1 MWDESIKRSLDW
13 YVESQPESKHL
24 VDNKWTELYKNLEY
38 SEITWDS
45 ELVQNLIDFRKTWK
59 KGIDFY
65 WVRKEEIRKINKN
78 IDNELKEKIVTAANK
93 ISVNLEK
100 DKDGS
105 RLIKFKLWAKNYT
118 ILDVKIEKHTNNYYK
133 YDYCW
138 DEVVLWWMKSYDVNR
153 WENKEL
159 KAYVKEK
166 QREWFHMPKKEEIQL
181 LLKELWKEADINTE
195 YKVRRRGR
203 PTPTK
208 ISPESNQIAMLMY
221 LTGMDWKYWL
231 DREKTRSGNRVSRD
245 YLHFAFGDKCREF
258 GYWDCAFNPAK
269 IWMISCD

>member
-1 MWDESIKRSLDW
+1 MWDESINRALDW
-13 YVESQPESKHL
+13 YDESQSESQDL
-24 VDNKWTELYKNLEY
+24 VNKKWIELYKNLEY

-45 ELVQNLIDFRKTWK
+45 ELVKDLIDFRKTWK
-59 KGIDFY
+59 KGIDFCKS
-65 WVRKEEIRKINKN
+65 WKVS
-78 IDNELKEKIVTAANK
+78 NESKEKIVTAINK

-105 RLIKFKLWAKNYT
+105 RLINFKLWNKNYT
-118 ILDVKIEKHTNNYYK
+118 ILDAKIENHTDSYYK
-133 YDYCW
+133 NDYSW

-153 WENKEL
+153 RENKEL

-166 QREWFHMPKKEEIQL
+166 QREWFHIPKKEEIQL
-181 LLKELWKEADINTE
+181 LLKELWKNVGLNTE
-195 YKVRRRGR
+195 YKVRGELW
-203 PTPTK
+203 PLISTK
-208 ISPESNQIAMLMY
+208 SNQIAMLMY

-231 DREKTRSGNRVSRD
+231 DREKKRSGNRVSRD